1 MKKTLWRNFNPF
13 RRYLIFLYSLMLFLF
28 GGGGGEKYDTS
39 DVSYFNR
46 SNLVI

>member
-1 MKKTLWRNFNPF
+1 
-13 RRYLIFLYSLMLFLF
+13 MLFLF

-46 SNLVI
+46 SNLVIWVIPGRSWNMPPALTMRA